1 MAAAVP
7 WVPALTV
14 SLMDGGRRI
23 RNIKRKRLLSFQK
36 VERLGRVIIDIKG
49 IRNVQK
55 DLLGQAGKGVRIFK
69 FL

>member
-49 IRNVQK
+49 IRNVHK